1 MLKSH
6 AFFEDLQKTPP
17 REQLEH
23 MLEFCISM
31 KRDVV
36 EEDEFDTGARQY
48 LNLGHTFGHAVEA
61 AQRVFHQPRLRGRHR
76 HGHDDARRSEER
88 LLQRRYP

>member
-6 AFFEDLQKTPP
+6 TFFEDLDKTSP

-23 MLEFCISM
+23 ILEFCIAM

-36 EEDEFDTGARQY
+36 EKDEFDTGARQM
-48 LNLGHTFGHAVEA
+48 LNLGPHV
-61 AQRVFHQPRLRGRHR
+61 RSR
-76 HGHDDARRSEER
+76 RRSGEQ
-88 LLQRRYP
+88 LFH